1 MIIINESLPL
11 HWYVLKKKQSFNQ
24 HNLIYITWILRL
36 SQIMWAMIT
45 KTFII
50 GVDIFLMI
58 LSLLFMDYL
67 KIHYNNNSAT
77 WLCSILY
84 LAPNMGIHYLIFI
97 GRNLKKRRK
106 LMPIRIM
113 KSVGLNSKNIVNSVG
128 IFNVSAASNNNFVE

>member
-1 MIIINESLPL
+1 
-11 HWYVLKKKQSFNQ
+11 
-24 HNLIYITWILRL
+24 
-36 SQIMWAMIT
+36 
-45 KTFII
+45 
-50 GVDIFLMI
+50 
-58 LSLLFMDYL
+58 MDYL

-84 LAPNMGIHYLIFI
+84 LASNMGIHYLIFI
-97 GRNLKKRRK
+97 GRNLEKRKK